1 MTITNELL
9 QKSLKALQEVSL
21 TKSLKIKKSG
31 KEIKEGIARKIGECQ
46 AKIAV
51 FKAIPAKANSDNSLH
66 SEHSSHSS
74 HVDDSN
80 KWRIESLER
89 KIKDYETIS
98 RNLKDNLTYELDRYE
113 LTDYGL

>member
-9 QKSLKALQEVSL
+9 QKSLKALQEASL
-21 TKSLKIKKSG
+21 TKSLKFKKTG
-31 KEIKEGIARKIGECQ
+31 KEIKAGIAKRIAEFQ

-51 FKAIPAKANSDNSLH
+51 FKAVPAKANSDNSIH
-66 SEHSSHSS
+66 SEHSA
-74 HVDDSN
+74 HVDDPN

-89 KIKDYETIS
+89 RIKDYETIS
-98 RNLKDNLTYELDRYE
+98 RNLKDNLTYELDKYE